1 MNQSFASLGLIDPLL
16 KAIDELNYRK
26 PTPVQQ
32 KSIPSL
38 LEGKDMLAAA
48 QTGTGKT
55 AAYSLPIIQKIAES
69 GVRAKPKEV
78 TALILAP
85 TRELAAQIHENITAY
100 SKYMD
105 IRSALVFG
113 GVNQRPQ
120 IDCLKRGVDVLTATP
135 GRLLD
140 LIGQGHISLKQIEF
154 FVLDEADRMLD
165 MGFFDDIMTIVR
177 RLPAEPPSG
186 SSRSEACVALRGEV
200 PGAR

>member
-1 MNQSFASLGLIDPLL
+1 MNQYFASLGLIDPLL
-16 KAIDELNYRK
+16 KAIDELNYRE

-100 SKYMD
+100 SKYLD

-113 GVNQRPQ
+113 GVNLKPQ
-120 IDCLKRGVDVLTATP
+120 TAALARGVDILIATP

-140 LIGQGHISLKQIEF
+140 HLGQKH
-154 FVLDEADRMLD
+154 
-165 MGFFDDIMTIVR
+165 
-177 RLPAEPPSG
+177 
-186 SSRSEACVALRGEV
+186 VALRGEV

>member
-16 KAIDELNYRK
+16 KAIDELNYRE

-100 SKYMD
+100 SK
-105 IRSALVFG
+105 
-113 GVNQRPQ
+113 
-120 IDCLKRGVDVLTATP
+120 
-135 GRLLD
+135 
-140 LIGQGHISLKQIEF
+140 
-154 FVLDEADRMLD
+154 
-165 MGFFDDIMTIVR
+165 
-177 RLPAEPPSG
+177 
-186 SSRSEACVALRGEV
+186 
-200 PGAR
+200 

>member
-1 MNQSFASLGLIDPLL
+1 
-16 KAIDELNYRK
+16 
-26 PTPVQQ
+26 
-32 KSIPSL
+32 
-38 LEGKDMLAAA
+38 MLAAA

-100 SKYMD
+100 SKYLD

-113 GVNQRPQ
+113 GVN
-120 IDCLKRGVDVLTATP
+120 LKP
-135 GRLLD
+135 
-140 LIGQGHISLKQIEF
+140 
-154 FVLDEADRMLD
+154 
-165 MGFFDDIMTIVR
+165 R
-177 RLPAEPPSG
+177 RRYSYRHAGPPSG